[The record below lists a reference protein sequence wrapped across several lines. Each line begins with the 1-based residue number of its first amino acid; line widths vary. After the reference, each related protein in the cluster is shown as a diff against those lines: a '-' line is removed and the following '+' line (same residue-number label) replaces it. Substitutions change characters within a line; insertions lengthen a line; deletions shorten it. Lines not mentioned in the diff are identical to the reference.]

1 MSIPKL
7 PSINIPTNFIFLIL
21 IPSLLYFHSIIA
33 YKGKLSLH
41 EYAVFNMIFLW
52 CTEYVIYVL
61 SGQSNAFYFLLNPPS
76 QTILILLFIYLLH
89 SFFFQSNAQFKMI
102 AYVIIHRSLIVQ
114 HAESLRN
121 NNDAGY
127 LHFSQFN
134 SHLRN
139 AMPKHVAYLLLFLMI
154 V

>member
-1 MSIPKL
+1 M
-7 PSINIPTNFIFLIL
+7 
-21 IPSLLYFHSIIA
+21 PSLLYFYSIIA
-33 YKGKLSLH
+33 YKSKLSLH

-61 SGQSNAFYFLLNPPS
+61 SGQTNAFYFLLNPPS
-76 QTILILLFIYLLH
+76 QTILIFFLTFHLLTPL
-89 SFFFQSNAQFKMI
+89 FFQSNAQFKMI